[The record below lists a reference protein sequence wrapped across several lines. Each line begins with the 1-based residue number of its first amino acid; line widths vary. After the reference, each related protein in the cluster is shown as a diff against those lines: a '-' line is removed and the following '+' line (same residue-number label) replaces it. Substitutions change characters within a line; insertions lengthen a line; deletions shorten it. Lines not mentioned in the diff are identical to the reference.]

1 MAVSET
7 DFRGA
12 FPAFKDAAKFPAAQ
26 VTFYITL
33 GYKLH
38 NADRWCDVLDF
49 GVQLWA
55 AHNLT
60 LDYESQRQVAAG
72 QNPGGVRG
80 AVTSMSADGV
90 SWARDASS
98 AMNPGAG
105 HWNLSQY
112 GLRWLSLSNMFGAGP
127 LHVGAANATELMLGD
142 WPWPGVT

>member
-1 MAVSET
+1 MAVTPSE
-7 DFRGA
+7 FRGA
-12 FPAFKDAAKFPAAQ
+12 FPAFTAAKFPDPQ
-26 VTFYITL
+26 IQFYLAL

-38 NADRWCDVLDF
+38 NADRWADVLDF

-60 LDYESQRQVAAG
+60 LDYESQRMGAAG
-72 QNPGGVRG
+72 QNPGSVRG

-90 SWARDASS
+90 SWTRDAGS
-98 AMNPGAG
+98 AMDPSAG

-112 GLRWLSLSNMFGAGP
+112 GLRWLSLSRMFGAGP
-127 LHVGAANATELMLGD
+127 LHVGEPSPTELLLSD